1 MSQYKDDTVPF
12 HQFSLHQVY
21 MTNSDKPPKTS
32 SLYNVLPTS
41 HTSNIEFFKTSNPNA
56 KLITQRPSKV
66 PIHYR
71 DKLNTLPKE
80 LENYN
85 IIKQMRRTL
94 DILTQIQKELSDESW
109 SIEPLAPQLARANK
123 K

>member
-1 MSQYKDDTVPF
+1 
-12 HQFSLHQVY
+12 

-41 HTSNIEFFKTSNPNA
+41 HTSNIEFFKTSKPNA
-56 KLITQRPSKV
+56 QLITQRPSKI

-80 LENYN
+80 LEKYN
-85 IIKQMRRTL
+85 IIKQMRRST
-94 DILTQIQKELSDESW
+94 S
-109 SIEPLAPQLARANK
+109 
-123 K
+123 